1 MKIIQSDMTKYAE
14 LIKLTEFFLDKILK
28 DYENY
33 NTLLKKKDENN
44 RMIIGYNILEKYS
57 QKYTI

>member
-1 MKIIQSDMTKYAE
+1 MLKKLYFSNQKKSNKMKIIQSDMTKYAE

-33 NTLLKKKDENN
+33 NTLLKK
-44 RMIIGYNILEKYS
+44 R
-57 QKYTI
+57 